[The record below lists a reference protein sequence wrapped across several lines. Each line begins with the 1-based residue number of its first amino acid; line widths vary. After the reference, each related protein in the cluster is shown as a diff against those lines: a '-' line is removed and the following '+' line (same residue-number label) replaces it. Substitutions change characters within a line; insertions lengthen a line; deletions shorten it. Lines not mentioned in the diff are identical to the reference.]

1 MSEVNFKNR
10 TLYHGDNLEFLRG
23 LNSGTV
29 HLIAT
34 DPPFNKGRD
43 FHATPDSLSRGAS
56 FQDRWSWRD
65 DVHDEWLDSIQE
77 DYDEVWRVIDASR
90 RSYGND
96 LAAFLCFMAVRL
108 IEMHRVLRDDGSIYL
123 HCDPTASHYLKVLMD
138 AIFGSANYRSE
149 ITYQR
154 ATSTQKGSQYASRR
168 WGNNAD
174 ILLYY
179 SASRKTVLDPR
190 RALTP
195 EEIDKKFN
203 KTDENGERYYDDS
216 AHIWSSPN
224 MGARPNLCYEWHG
237 FTNPH
242 PSGWRL
248 SKQRLEEEYQKGNI
262 VIREGGKLER
272 RKYLKDYRGAT
283 YGNVWTDI
291 PPALGKERIGY
302 PTQKPLALYERI
314 IKASSNPGDIVL
326 DPFSGCATTPI
337 AAERLGRQWVGM
349 DLWDKAHKVVLQ
361 RLESEGLAVPE
372 GDGSNLITFG
382 DVYYCT
388 EAPKRTDNGNSI
400 QMLDTPTGRRELRY
414 PKPRTQHG
422 RLLADVGARCQG
434 CGNDYSFDPRVLEVD
449 HKMPRADGGTDAY
462 ENLTLLCPP
471 CNKLKRDRLTLTGL
485 QAENRRLGYM
495 NTEGEKFI
503 AHGEARRR
511 ARRRR
516 R

>member
-1 MSEVNFKNR
+1 MSEVNFNNR

-34 DPPFNKGRD
+34 DPPFKKGRD
-43 FHATPDSLSRGAS
+43 FHATPDSLSKGAS

-77 DYDEVWRVIDASR
+77 DYDEIWRVIDASR
-90 RSYGND
+90 HSYGSD
-96 LAAFLCFMAVRL
+96 IAAFLCFMAVRL

-123 HCDPTASHYLKVLMD
+123 HCDPTASHYLKMLMD
-138 AIFGSANYRSE
+138 AVFGAKSFRNEIVWHYDNRLQRAAGGFAGLHDLLLVYAKSNRVISNPIYDENWQPSNTQRRRLSRGFEVRKGDLIIYDETKFQASGIDESSYNRVYRSSANRPP
-149 ITYQR
+149 IGDVW
-154 ATSTQKGSQYASRR
+154 AVP
-168 WGNNAD
+168 
-174 ILLYY
+174 IL
-179 SASRKTVLDPR
+179 
-190 RALTP
+190 
-195 EEIDKKFN
+195 
-203 KTDENGERYYDDS
+203 
-216 AHIWSSPN
+216 
-224 MGARPNLCYEWHG
+224 
-237 FTNPH
+237 NPM
-242 PSGWRL
+242 
-248 SKQRLEEEYQKGNI
+248 
-262 VIREGGKLER
+262 
-272 RKYLKDYRGAT
+272 A
-283 YGNVWTDI
+283 
-291 PPALGKERIGY
+291 KERTGY

-372 GDGSNLITFG
+372 GNGSNLITFG

-388 EAPKRTDNGNSI
+388 EPPKRTDNGNSI
-400 QMLDTPTGRRELRY
+400 QILTTPTGRREQRY
-414 PKPRTQHG
+414 LKPRTQHG

-503 AHGEARRR
+503 VHGEARRR

>member
-1 MSEVNFKNR
+1 MSEVNFNNR
-10 TLYHGDNLEFLRG
+10 TLYHGDNLVFLRG

-43 FHATPDSLSRGAS
+43 FHANPDSLSKGAS

-90 RSYGND
+90 HSYGND

-123 HCDPTASHYLKVLMD
+123 HCDPTASHYLKQLMD
-138 AIFGSANYRSE
+138 AVFGKRNFRNE
-149 ITYQR
+149 IVWLRKTGER
-154 ATSTQKGSQYASRR
+154 HNLARLRMPSSH
-168 WGNNAD
+168 D
-174 ILLYY
+174 VILYY
-179 SASRKTVLDPR
+179 VKSQAAQYVPQFTPYSEEYVKGNYKNQDERGRYATFPCTNDAGGNKPYEFMGIK
-190 RALTP
+190 RAWRFSHDKMQEMYDADLLVQPTP
-195 EEIDKKFN
+195 KSPFRYKKYL
-203 KTDENGERYYDDS
+203 DENAGIKVDDTW
-216 AHIWSSPN
+216 I
-224 MGARPNLCYEWHG
+224 
-237 FTNPH
+237 
-242 PSGWRL
+242 
-248 SKQRLEEEYQKGNI
+248 
-262 VIREGGKLER
+262 
-272 RKYLKDYRGAT
+272 
-283 YGNVWTDI
+283 DI
-291 PPALGKERIGY
+291 PQVRGKERMGY

-372 GDGSNLITFG
+372 GNGSNLITFG

-388 EAPKRTDNGNSI
+388 EPPKRTDNGSSI
-400 QMLDTPTGRRELRY
+400 QILTTPTGRRELRY

-449 HKMPRADGGTDAY
+449 HKMPRSDGGTDAY

-495 NTEGEKFI
+495 NTKGEKFI

-511 ARRRR
+511 ARRRQR
-516 R
+516 